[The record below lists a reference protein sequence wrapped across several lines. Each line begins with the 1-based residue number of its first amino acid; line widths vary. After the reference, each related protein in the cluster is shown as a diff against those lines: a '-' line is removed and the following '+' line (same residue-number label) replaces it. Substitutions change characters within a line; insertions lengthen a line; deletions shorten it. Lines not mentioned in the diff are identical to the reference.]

1 MALGYISRR
10 ANRLKISST
19 SIFEK
24 LGRKITRFENN
35 FRTVGRFN
43 LTMGDMAP
51 FGRKTVRISQVWSS
65 VVKDNHE
72 EPYEE
77 EIQSMTTIDYF

>member
-10 ANRLKISST
+10 ANQLKISST
-19 SIFEK
+19 SIFGK

-43 LTMGDMAP
+43 LTAGELGGEWA
-51 FGRKTVRISQVWSS
+51 
-65 VVKDNHE
+65 
-72 EPYEE
+72 
-77 EIQSMTTIDYF
+77 

>member
-1 MALGYISRR
+1 MALKYISRQ

-35 FRTVGRFN
+35 FRTVERFN
-43 LTMGDMAP
+43 LAT
-51 FGRKTVRISQVWSS
+51 GRYGADSA
-65 VVKDNHE
+65 
-72 EPYEE
+72 
-77 EIQSMTTIDYF
+77 